1 LKFGRAELGAMMQAS
16 LQPYHT
22 PRKRRKHAELQVLV
36 TTSRLPIAHLKVVF
50 LEFLAFL

>member
-1 LKFGRAELGAMMQAS
+1 MMQAS
-16 LQPYHT
+16 LQPYHM